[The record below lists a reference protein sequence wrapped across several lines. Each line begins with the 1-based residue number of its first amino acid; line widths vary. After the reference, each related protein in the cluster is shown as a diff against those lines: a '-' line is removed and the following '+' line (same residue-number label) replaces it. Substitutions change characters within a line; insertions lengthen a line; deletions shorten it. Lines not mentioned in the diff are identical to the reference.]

1 MPGIILDTEDKA
13 IQMTEAPHGT
23 LFLEKK
29 KNVTL
34 EYSDANRCAP
44 STEFQA
50 PQFFSPVSYG

>member
-29 KNVTL
+29 KKCNF
-34 EYSDANRCAP
+34 RI
-44 STEFQA
+44 Q
-50 PQFFSPVSYG
+50 